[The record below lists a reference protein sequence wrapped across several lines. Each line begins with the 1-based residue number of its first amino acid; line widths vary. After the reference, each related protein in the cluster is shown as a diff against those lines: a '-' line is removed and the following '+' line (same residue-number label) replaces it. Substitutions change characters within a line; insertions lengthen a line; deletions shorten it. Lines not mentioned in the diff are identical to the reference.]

1 MSGRTTGS
9 TEPTRRSR
17 PSLAWITIRL
27 TALALAVLVLT
38 HFAVTHLLNDVAD
51 TDSAFVAERWQSGI
65 VATTD
70 WLMLVMAVLHGG
82 AGLWT
87 VVDGEVRSSRR
98 SAARAAIVVI
108 GAVMVVGGTAT
119 LLIVLGRS

>member
-1 MSGRTTGS
+1 MNAA
-9 TEPTRRSR
+9 TERPRRSR

-38 HFAVTHLLNDVAD
+38 HFAVTHLLTDVAE

-70 WLMLVMAVLHGG
+70 WLMLVMAVLHAG

-98 SAARAAIVVI
+98 SVARAAIVGI
-108 GAVMVVGGTAT
+108 GALMVCGGTAT
-119 LLIVLGRS
+119 LLVVLGRS

>member
-1 MSGRTTGS
+1 MNAA
-9 TEPTRRSR
+9 TERPRRSR
-17 PSLAWITIRL
+17 PSLAWITVRL
-27 TALALAVLVLT
+27 TALGLAVLVLL
-38 HFAVTHLLNDVAD
+38 HFAVTHLLNDVAE

-70 WLMLVMAVLHGG
+70 WLMLVMAALHGG

-87 VVDGEVRSSRR
+87 VVDDDVRSSRR
-98 SAARAAIVVI
+98 SVARAAIAVV
-108 GAVMVVGGTAT
+108 GALMVAGGTAT

>member
-1 MSGRTTGS
+1 MNTA
-9 TEPTRRSR
+9 TERPRRPR

-27 TALALAVLVLT
+27 TALALAALVLT
-38 HFAVTHLLNDVAD
+38 HFAVTHLLTDVAE

-70 WLMLVMAVLHGG
+70 WLMLVMAVLHAG

-87 VVDGEVRSSRR
+87 VVDGDVRSSRR
-98 SAARAAIVVI
+98 SVARAAIVVI
-108 GAVMVVGGTAT
+108 GALMVAGGTAT
-119 LLIVLGRS
+119 LLVVLGRS